1 MAVAPKTPPRTTRP
15 QRLLLLAGGLLAA
28 LLLLELGLRG
38 TGFLLLTLRDL
49 ADRRRSGE
57 KEEVRI
63 LCVGESTTYCGGSKS
78 YPRQLEEIL
87 NRLGAPRRF
96 IVVNKG
102 IPGTNT
108 GVIAN
113 RLESWI
119 ESCRPDAVVAM
130 IGVNDGGE
138 LMVTPLEEEGG
149 AGERFLKNLRL
160 NKLFTLIREGARRR
174 GGGADG
180 LPDADAETAELV
192 RETEKN
198 PRDAAGFRKL
208 GDALLRREL
217 FDRAAAA
224 YGRAGELEPSPEA
237 FFGLGVALHRSA
249 SYPQALSALRR
260 CLELD
265 PDHDRAWTESGR
277 CLLDKFPKDRTK
289 AKEMFSRAL
298 AANPR
303 NDMAL
308 AGMAYCLWKK
318 RQYREA
324 IDYAERAVAEN
335 PRNEWAYGT
344 IRSCRKKMGDYPAA
358 LRACERAIAAVPLNN
373 WAYAAAA
380 GLSAKL
386 GDSARAEEYWQRARE
401 IGLAAAKPATRR
413 NYQKIR
419 EILIRRKV
427 RLVAMQYPRRPVEQL
442 RRLLAPPGGEIYVSN
457 EENFREALRR
467 DSAGALFKDNF
478 GGDFGHCTP
487 EGNRLIAEN
496 LARVI
501 LSEVLPPRR
510 TPQR

>member
-1 MAVAPKTPPRTTRP
+1 MALAPKIPPRTTRP
-15 QRLLLLAGGLLAA
+15 QKLLLVLGGLLTA
-28 LLLLELGLRG
+28 LLLLEIGLRAA
-38 TGFLLLTLRDL
+38 GFLLLSFRDL
-49 ADRRRSGE
+49 EDRLRPGE
-57 KEEVRI
+57 RGAVTI
-63 LCVGESTTYCGGSKS
+63 LCVGESTTYCGGSQS

-87 NRLGAPRRF
+87 NRRGAPRRF

-119 ESCRPDAVVAM
+119 DSCRPDAVVAM

-149 AGERFLKNLRL
+149 AGGRFLKNLRL
-160 NKLFTLIREGARRR
+160 YKLFTLIREGARRR
-174 GGGADG
+174 GGGPDG
-180 LPDADAETAELV
+180 FPEADAETAELV

-198 PRDAAGFRKL
+198 PRDADAFLKL
-208 GDALLRREL
+208 GGALLRRER

-224 YGRAGELEPSPEA
+224 YGRAGELEPSPDA

-249 SYPQALSALRR
+249 SYPGALSALRR

-265 PDHDRAWTESGR
+265 PNHDRAWTESGR
-277 CLLDKFPKDRTK
+277 CLLDKFPKDRAK

-318 RQYREA
+318 KEYREA

-386 GDSARAEEYWQRARE
+386 GDSARAKEFWKRARE
-401 IGLAAAKPATRR
+401 IGLNSSKPATRR
-413 NYQKIR
+413 NYRRIR
-419 EILIRRKV
+419 EILSRKKV
-427 RLVAMQYPRRPVEQL
+427 RLVAMQYPLRPVEPL
-442 RRLLAPPGGEIYVSN
+442 RRLLAPAGGEVYVSN
-457 EENFREALRR
+457 EENFRAALRG
-467 DSAGALFKDNF
+467 SAPKALFKDSF

-496 LARVI
+496 LARV
-501 LSEVLPPRR
+501 LLAEVFPSR
-510 TPQR
+510 